1 MEKQWAMLR
10 LHDYWRSSAGYRVR
24 IALELKGARYQ
35 RVAVNLVAG
44 EQRASANLAVN
55 PQGLVPTLE
64 VDGALLTQSL
74 AIIDYL
80 DHTYPEPPLL
90 PAEPLARAQALS
102 RALVIAADL
111 HPIDN
116 LRVLARLT
124 DQFGADQSARDAWYA
139 HWVSEGLRALET
151 LAAGRAA
158 HGPFL
163 GGEAPDLS
171 DICLVPQL
179 YNARRFNLA
188 LDDYPALVAADAAA
202 CALPAFAAAHPDRF
216 KPADQ

>member
-1 MEKQWAMLR
+1 MLC

-24 IALELKGARYQ
+24 IALELKGVDYQ

-44 EQRASANLAVN
+44 EHRASANLAVN
-55 PQGLVPTLE
+55 PQGLVPTLD
-64 VDGALLTQSL
+64 VDGVALTQSL

-80 DHTYPEPPLL
+80 DRTYPEPPLL
-90 PAEPLARAQALS
+90 PPAPLARAQALS

-124 DQFGADQSARDAWYA
+124 DQFGADQSARGAWYA
-139 HWVSEGLRALET
+139 HWVSEGLRALE
-151 LAAGRAA
+151 AMAEAGAG

-179 YNARRFNLA
+179 YNARRFNVA
-188 LDDYPALVAADAAA
+188 LDDYPTLVAADAAA
-202 CALPAFAAAHPDRF
+202 CAHPAFAAAHPDRF
-216 KPADQ
+216 KPAAQ